1 MRVTEIIFS
10 SVRRLSAGWYFSVA
24 VLLGIAAAQGNA
36 AVTVSHLRCENL
48 LDPQGIDASRPRLS
62 WILESSRSNEKQ
74 TAYQIVVDGQ
84 WDSGRVESDQSIQ
97 VQYGGK
103 ELAPA
108 TGYTWKVRVW
118 DAEGKASEW
127 SKPATFSTGLKEW
140 RAKWIGHDG
149 DGNALWED
157 THPLPARYL
166 RREFAVTKKVKRAT
180 AYVCGLG
187 FFDFYLNGTKVSQD
201 VMDPALSEYD
211 KAAYVVTF
219 DVTDKLNEGANA
231 LGVIL
236 GNGRFYG
243 PRLPEGLQ
251 FTRFGYPKLLLQL
264 EVEYED
270 GG

>member
-1 MRVTEIIFS
+1 MRGTEFIFS
-10 SVRRLSAGWYFSVA
+10 FNRRLNAGRYFPVA
-24 VLLGIAAAQGNA
+24 VLLGILAAQGNA

-62 WILESSRSNEKQ
+62 WILDASSPNEKQ
-74 TAYQIVVDGQ
+74 TAYEVVVDGE

-97 VQYGGK
+97 IQYGGK

-127 SKPATFSTGLKEW
+127 SKPATFSTVLKEW

-149 DGNALWED
+149 DGNSLWED

-166 RREFAVTKKVKRAT
+166 RREFAVTKKVTRAT

-187 FFDFYLNGTKVSQD
+187 LFRS
-201 VMDPALSEYD
+201 LSERG
-211 KAAYVVTF
+211 KGF
-219 DVTDKLNEGANA
+219 
-231 LGVIL
+231 
-236 GNGRFYG
+236 R
-243 PRLPEGLQ
+243 RM
-251 FTRFGYPKLLLQL
+251 
-264 EVEYED
+264 
-270 GG
+270 